1 MAWPAAPR
9 PPLRHARRNR
19 ATLHQLLAGASAE
32 ERAACGLEGL
42 GLQAKGYL
50 APGGVEARLSS

>member
-1 MAWPAAPR
+1 MSTPLPLAAQ
-9 PPLRHARRNR
+9 AGERNY
-19 ATLHQLLAGASAE
+19 HSFYQLLAGASAE